1 MAGKYSKKVLH
12 LLGISVDED
21 DDYEDDYDYLDD
33 DYEDSGKPIFKKKV
47 KEEDFEEDFADE
59 RLSRK
64 AKSIKPIQKITPMK
78 QSKRQ
83 GTEMEVC
90 IIKPTT
96 YEESGKYIA
105 DTLLENRTVVLNLEG
120 IDVELAQRILD
131 FAYGSCY
138 AIRGNF
144 CPISKSI
151 ILISPAN
158 VEISGETLEQI
169 NSTLSFS
176 NLDF

>member
-21 DDYEDDYDYLDD
+21 EDFEDDYDYLDD

-47 KEEDFEEDFADE
+47 KEEDFEDYSDE
-59 RLSRK
+59 RSSRRAK
-64 AKSIKPIQKITPMK
+64 AAKPIQKITPMR

-90 IIKPTT
+90 IIKPTS
-96 YEESGKYIA
+96 YEDSGKYIA

-151 ILISPAN
+151 ILISPPN

-169 NSTLSFS
+169 NSSLSFS
-176 NLDF
+176 NMDF